1 MILLDTHAFIWLASS
16 SRNFSAKARHLITAN
31 ASRLHIS
38 VVSAWEI
45 SILVRKGRLEL
56 PLSPEQ
62 YVEEAVEHLSLLEI
76 PLKREIVQRSV
87 MLPDIHNDPFDRV
100 LVAECLANRFTLI
113 SADKLIAQYPGIA
126 VVC

>member
-1 MILLDTHAFIWLASS
+1 MILLDTHAFIWLASN
-16 SRNFSAKARHLITAN
+16 SRNLSAKAKHLITAN

-62 YVEEAVEHLSLLEI
+62 YVEEAIEHLSLLEI
-76 PLKREIVQRSV
+76 PLTREIAQRSV

-100 LVAECLANRFTLI
+100 LVAQCLSKPFTLI
-113 SADKLIAQYPGIA
+113 SADKLIAQYPGIH
-126 VVC
+126 VVW